1 MRLEELTDQIAPE
14 WRAAFVQFIRTGDAS
29 DDFLAYLDSD
39 PACQEAVEAAF
50 AAQSEAFRR
59 FAKLA
64 SDPDE
69 LAAAVQQRSSEVI
82 AEDPSASLAAAA
94 DLDDTQQEESVG

>member
-64 SDPDE
+64 SDPAE
-69 LAAAVQQRSSEVI
+69 LAAAVQSSEVI